1 MQVVPITEERINKS
15 IRFSAMYEVMQILHL
30 ADYIT
35 NIIRMLKNKK
45 RPLSDFS
52 KLPKLGA

>member
-1 MQVVPITEERINKS
+1 MVPITEERINKS

-30 ADYIT
+30 ADHIT

-45 RPLSDFS
+45 RLLSDFS